1 MYFTRFLVAA
11 GLLATSSLA
20 CNPGQWGCGN
30 QNGVPGPDGAVYVC
44 NSSGSWVF
52 SAQCN
57 GASCCT
63 VSADQSNA
71 GCRC

>member
-1 MYFTRFLVAA
+1 MYFTRVLVAV

-20 CNPGQWGCGN
+20 CTPGQWGCGN

-44 NSSGSWVF
+44 TSTGSWAF

-57 GASCCT
+57 GPTCCT
-63 VSADQSNA
+63 VTGGQTNA
-71 GCRC
+71 FCNC